1 MLSNTVMCGYKA
13 YDWKTIAIF
22 LSVGGRSLTTCP
34 SIEIVPE
41 LISSRPAIILSI
53 VDFPQPLG
61 PTNTV
66 KDSLLISRDTSLI
79 TCVDPKDLLILE
91 IFISAILS

>member
-1 MLSNTVMCGYKA
+1 M
-13 YDWKTIAIF
+13 F
-22 LSVGGRSLTTCP
+22 LSFGGRSFTTCP

-41 LISSRPAIILSI
+41 LISSKPAIILNI
-53 VDFPQPLG
+53 VDLPHPLG
-61 PTNTV
+61 PTSTV

-79 TCVDPKDLLILE
+79 TCVDPKDLFMFE